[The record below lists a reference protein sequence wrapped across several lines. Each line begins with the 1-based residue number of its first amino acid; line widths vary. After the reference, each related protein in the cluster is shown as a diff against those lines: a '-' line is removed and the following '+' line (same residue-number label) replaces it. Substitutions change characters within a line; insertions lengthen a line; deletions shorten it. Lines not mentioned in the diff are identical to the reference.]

1 MRADWLVVL
10 AHPDDETLHC
20 GGLIAQAADRGEYV
34 VALTLTRGE
43 AGRTLDICTPA
54 ELPGVREEELRAA
67 ARALGVRH
75 AEVHDL
81 PDGEIDQNEAT
92 AVKLVAAALERWSP
106 RSVVCFPPN
115 GFNGHPDHCA
125 AHRITIAALNNH
137 RTAAS
142 EPAPALWLITDAAPY
157 AEPPRPGYLPPKEVE
172 RTRVRPTHLVPVGTA
187 LEAKL
192 RALGCYET
200 QSRSIAKLL
209 RCYPGKVVSEAFHLP
224 G

>member
-1 MRADWLVVL
+1 VRADWLVVL

-34 VALTLTRGE
+34 VTLTLTRGG
-43 AGRTLDICTPA
+43 AGRTLDICTPT

-67 ARALGVRH
+67 ARALSVSH
-75 AEVHDL
+75 VEVHDL
-81 PDGEIDQNEAT
+81 PDGEIDEAA
-92 AVKLVAAALERWSP
+92 AVKLVTSALERWSP

-125 AHRITIAALNNH
+125 AHRATIATLNNH
-137 RTAAS
+137 RTAGP
-142 EPAPALWLITDAAPY
+142 EPAPTLWLITDAAPY
-157 AEPPRPGYLPPKEVE
+157 AEPPRPGYLPPEEVE
-172 RTRVRPTHLVPVGTA
+172 RTRVRPTHLVPVGTV